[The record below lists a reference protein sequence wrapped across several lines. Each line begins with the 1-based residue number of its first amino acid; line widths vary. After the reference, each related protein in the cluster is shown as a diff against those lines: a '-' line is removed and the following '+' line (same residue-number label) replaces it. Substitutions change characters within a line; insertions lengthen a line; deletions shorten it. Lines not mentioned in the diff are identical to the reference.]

1 MVLGGY
7 IIKVSASHKLCI
19 SIIAYV
25 YMQGHQPSLWELGS
39 EELESAEL
47 EREKYEKEVVDL
59 KME

>member
-1 MVLGGY
+1 
-7 IIKVSASHKLCI
+7 
-19 SIIAYV
+19 
-25 YMQGHQPSLWELGS
+25 MQGHQPSLWELES

>member
-7 IIKVSASHKLCI
+7 IIKVSASHKLYI

-25 YMQGHQPSLWELGS
+25 YMQGYQPSLWEL
-39 EELESAEL
+39 
-47 EREKYEKEVVDL
+47 EREEYEKEVVDL